1 MRARLPKAPI
11 PPEFKTHSNK
21 RNKLVMLDALYL
33 NFNNLL
39 LSNGYK

>member
-11 PPEFKTHSNK
+11 PPEFKTQSNK
-21 RNKLVMLDALYL
+21 RHISVMWDAVCL

-39 LSNGYK
+39 SSNGYN